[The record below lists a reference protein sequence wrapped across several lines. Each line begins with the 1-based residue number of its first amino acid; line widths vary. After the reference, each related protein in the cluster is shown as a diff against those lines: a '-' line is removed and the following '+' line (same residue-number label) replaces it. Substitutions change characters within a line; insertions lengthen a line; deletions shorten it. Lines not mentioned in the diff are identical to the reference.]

1 MKLGPVTTIDKKN
14 MTSPKKLDDDVVSV
28 NYDVIVIFPIYD

>member
-14 MTSPKKLDDDVVSV
+14 STALKKFDDDVVSA
-28 NYDVIVIFPIYD
+28 NYDVIVVFPIYD